1 MSVPGRLA
9 RSLGLLLAA
18 LLPGLPAV
26 ADPPGS
32 ETLSI
37 AAARRLPLGSVV
49 TVEGAV
55 TVPPGAFKSG
65 TSDEGFAIQDRTGG
79 IYVSVPTHPG
89 LRLRQQIRATGRLAD
104 NLGLL
109 ILVPTRLTPLNRP
122 GWGQRVL
129 PTRVTTG
136 QIGEGTEGRLVEL
149 QARVAQPIGSDLPFG
164 YRLFVDDGSGE
175 VQVYVYASTH
185 IDLNGLQPGQPVRV
199 VGLSGQ
205 YADHYE
211 LWPRAPGDIR
221 RIR

>member
-1 MSVPGRLA
+1 MSVSGRLA
-9 RSLGLLLAA
+9 RSLGLLLAV

-26 ADPPGS
+26 GDAAGS

-37 AAARRLPLGSVV
+37 AAARRLPLGSIV

-55 TVPPGAFKSG
+55 TVAPGAFKSG

-79 IYVSVPTHPG
+79 IYVSVPADPG
-89 LRLRQQIRATGRLAD
+89 LQLRQQIRATGRLAD

-109 ILVPTRLTPLNRP
+109 ILVPTQLTPLNRP

-129 PTRVTTG
+129 PARVATG

-149 QARVAQPIGSDLPFG
+149 QARIAQPIGDDLPFG
-164 YRLFVDDGSGE
+164 YRLFVDDGSGQ
-175 VQVYVYASTH
+175 VQAFVYASTH
-185 IDLNGLQPGQPVRV
+185 IDLNELQPGQRVRV

-211 LWPRAPGDIR
+211 LWPRSPGDIR
-221 RIR
+221 RVR